1 MLESP
6 VPTSSTADST
16 RQRLLEAAGEVFAEK
31 GFREATIREICK
43 RADANIAA
51 INYHF
56 GGKERLYSDVL
67 RYVDD
72 AVHERH
78 PATSPDAAQLPAQ
91 KRLEFFI
98 VHFMHK
104 VFDSD
109 RPAWHQ
115 RLMTR
120 EMVEPTF
127 ALDELID
134 RNIKPRSLILQGIVR
149 ELLGPGATDTRVQRC
164 AASVVGQCL
173 FYWHCRPMI
182 ARLMPHLGYSPENL
196 ASIAAHITNFALAGI
211 TASRAI
217 AAESGARS

>member
-1 MLESP
+1 MIESP
-6 VPTSSTADST
+6 VPTLSTADST

-31 GFREATIREICK
+31 GFRDATIREICK
-43 RADANIAA
+43 RAGANIAA

-67 RYVDD
+67 RFVDD
-72 AVHERH
+72 AVHDRH
-78 PATSPDAAQLPAQ
+78 PAAAPEVSRLTPEQ
-91 KRLEFFI
+91 RLEFFI
-98 VHFMHK
+98 THFMRK

-115 RLMTR
+115 RLMAR

-134 RNIKPRSLILQGIVR
+134 RNIKPRSLILQAIIR
-149 ELLGPGATDTRVQRC
+149 ELLGPGATDTQVQRC

-211 TASRAI
+211 AAARTPASR
-217 AAESGARS
+217 GARP

>member
-1 MLESP
+1 M
-6 VPTSSTADST
+6 STADST

-31 GFREATIREICK
+31 GFRDATIREICK
-43 RADANIAA
+43 QAGANIAA
-51 INYHF
+51 VNYHF

-67 RYVDD
+67 RFVDD
-72 AVHERH
+72 AVHDRH
-78 PATSPDAAQLPAQ
+78 PATELSAVNLPPER
-91 KRLEFFI
+91 RLELF
-98 VHFMHK
+98 VRHFMNK

-134 RNIKPRSLILQGIVR
+134 RNIKPRSQILQGIIR
-149 ELLGPGATDTRVQRC
+149 ELLGPGASDTLVQRC

-182 ARLMPHLGYSPENL
+182 ARLMPSLGYSPENVE
-196 ASIAAHITNFALAGI
+196 SIAAHITKFALAGV
-211 TASRAI
+211 ASARA
-217 AAESGARS
+217 AVSPGAKP

>member
-1 MLESP
+1 
-6 VPTSSTADST
+6 
-16 RQRLLEAAGEVFAEK
+16 LEAAGEVFAEK

-43 RADANIAA
+43 RAGANIAS

-67 RYVDD
+67 RYVDE
-72 AVHERH
+72 AAAER
-78 PATSPDAAQLPAQ
+78 LPAMTPDFATLPAGE
-91 KRLEFFI
+91 RLELFVI
-98 VHFMHK
+98 QFMRK

-127 ALDELID
+127 ALDELVD
-134 RNIKPRSLILQGIVR
+134 RNIKPRAMLLQAIIR
-149 ELLGPGATDTRVQRC
+149 EMLGAGATEQDVQRC

-182 ARLMPHLGYSPENL
+182 PRLMPNLGYSPENVGSL
-196 ASIAAHITNFALAGI
+196 AAHVTAFALRGIEGVRERIAGEGRG
-211 TASRAI
+211 TNAGGRA
-217 AAESGARS
+217 